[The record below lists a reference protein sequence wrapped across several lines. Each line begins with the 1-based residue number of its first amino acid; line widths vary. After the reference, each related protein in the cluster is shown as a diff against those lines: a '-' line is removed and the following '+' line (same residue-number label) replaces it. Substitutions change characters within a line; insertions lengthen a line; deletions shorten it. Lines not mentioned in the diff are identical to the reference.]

1 MLLELIAQRGKQ
13 VLARLGIE
21 QLDGAR
27 ENIDILVR
35 LTRLTAAALVHLDDE
50 HGGMYRLDS
59 AHALDDARAAH
70 VGAHFNALAD
80 HARQLLV
87 DILDVIDFQLFH

>member
-35 LTRLTAAALVHLDDE
+35 LTRLTAAALVHFDDE
-50 HGGMYRLDS
+50 HGGMYRLDGT
-59 AHALDDARAAH
+59 HALRPRLRSTSMMNSC
-70 VGAHFNALAD
+70 G
-80 HARQLLV
+80 
-87 DILDVIDFQLFH
+87 